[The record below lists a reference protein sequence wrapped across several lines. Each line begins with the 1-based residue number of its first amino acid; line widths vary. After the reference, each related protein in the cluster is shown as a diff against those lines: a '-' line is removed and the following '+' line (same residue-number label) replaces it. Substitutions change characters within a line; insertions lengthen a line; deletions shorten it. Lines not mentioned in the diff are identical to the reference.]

1 MSTIKFKYID
11 RLTGVSPVNSPISN
25 GDTVDQALNKL
36 QGQAG
41 TNSTVQKLEIAKATI
56 LQGSRK
62 RLNFIDGANV
72 TIVVADDNVNDKV
85 NITIS
90 AASGSSGN
98 SGQAVLDFSVL
109 PLDNI
114 ARFSVTGQAWVTAT
128 SIIRATL
135 RPLATASHS
144 EDEHLMM
151 NSFISINIPRSSLI
165 VGGGFDIVAICHDN
179 SILTG
184 TFNVDW
190 WGT

>member
-25 GDTVDQALNKL
+25 GDQVDVALNKL
-36 QGQAG
+36 QGQAAP
-41 TNSTVQKLEIAKATI
+41 NSTVQKLELAKAAI

-72 TIVVADDNVNDKV
+72 TVTVTDDAVNDRV
-85 NITIS
+85 NVTV
-90 AASGSSGN
+90 AANVASN
-98 SGQAVLDFSVL
+98 SGQAILDFGVS

-114 ARFSVTGQAWVTAT
+114 AKLTVTGQAWVTAT

-135 RPLATASHS
+135 RPAATASHS

-151 NSFISINIPRSSLI
+151 DEFISISVPRSSI
-165 VGGGFDIVAICHDN
+165 VVGVGFDIVASCHN
-179 SILTG
+179 RSILTG